1 MVEYAIWL
9 GLMVVLIIVEMSTAS
24 LVCIWFA
31 IGALASVVAKI
42 FGAGMYAQTAVFV
55 GVSAIALIATKPVVK
70 KIRSKGKTATNAD
83 MVIGKYG
90 IVTEEITND
99 KFAGKIKVAGQEW
112 SAVTEDGSEIPKSAK
127 VLVKKISGVKL
138 VVEVVRFT
146 APVNN

>member
-1 MVEYAIWL
+1 MEYAVWI
-9 GLMVVLIIVEMSTAS
+9 GIMAVFIIVEMSTSA

-31 IGALASVVAKI
+31 VGALAAVVAKLL
-42 FGAGMYAQTAVFV
+42 GASLAGQVIVFV
-55 GVSAIALIATKPVVK
+55 VVSALALVLTKPLIK
-70 KIRSKGKTATNAD
+70 KIKANGKTATNAD

-99 KFAGKIKVAGQEW
+99 KFAGKVKVAGQEW
-112 SAVTEDGSEIPKSAK
+112 SAVTEDGSEIPKNSK
-127 VLVKKISGVKL
+127 ILVKKISGVKL